1 MEITKEAI
9 EVTTIRKILIKRG
22 VYGFKRKP
30 MAMKLTRT
38 RKTSSQT
45 CPQME
50 VTTRVEET
58 MKRDNK
64 PKKGECIERSREDPQ
79 KHTSR
84 GKGGDDIRMIGGEET
99 RIISGDETRTIGED
113 DARMT
118 GGDEI
123 QTRGGDD
130 TRTREKDGTRGSRN
144 ENKGGEDDERI
155 NPNSV

>member
-22 VYGFKRKP
+22 VYGFRRKP
-30 MAMKLTRT
+30 MAMKLMRT
-38 RKTSSQT
+38 RKHGSQT

-50 VTTRVEET
+50 VMTRVEET
-58 MKRDNK
+58 MKRESK
-64 PKKGECIERSREDPQ
+64 PKQGACIERSREDPQ

-144 ENKGGEDDERI
+144 ENKEGEDDERI